1 MTMIVMTVEKIA
13 KLVAVFVELQIL
25 VVILVV
31 VIPELLVMFLVG

>member
-31 VIPELLVMFLVG
+31 VIPELLVVFLVG